1 MPDPLTPPPEVHLD
15 LGHLREWVVELDP
28 LTGHMVVRSE
38 ANEGYDF
45 FDVQEALTKYAGQEV
60 RVIIVPCSTIEKV
73 SELVNSGTLPL
84 DQVPTA
90 RRS

>member
-1 MPDPLTPPPEVHLD
+1 MPDPVTPPELQLD
-15 LGHLREWVVELDP
+15 LGHVREGVVEIDP
-28 LTGHMVVRSE
+28 ITGRMLIRSE

-73 SELVNSGTLPL
+73 SEMVHSGTLPL